1 MDTNSRSRGYAIT
14 IHNVFKNDEQ
24 FWAQLATK
32 LNGVESVCSLEPY
45 PGHPGYHFHIFIKFK
60 NPQYKFALLN
70 TIQMA
75 QGDVHID
82 TLSDPS
88 PGMKGRVHLE
98 IMRGTM
104 KQATAY
110 LTQELTKK
118 DKTCGLV
125 MVQQFQVKCNT
136 CDYRGQTRDWFQ
148 HTHQNGQTCHT
159 CVFKAATRNLKDTQ
173 GEEFSD
179 LFDTYK
185 IWHKKYKNTVRHL
198 AEN

>member
-45 PGHPGYHFHIFIKFK
+45 PDHPGYHFHIFIKFK

-110 LTQELTKK
+110 LTQDLTKK
-118 DKTCGLV
+118 DKTCGNPII
-125 MVQQFQVKCNT
+125 QQFNYKCNT
-136 CDYRGQTRDWFQ
+136 CEYRGQNRDWFE
-148 HTHQNGQTCHT
+148 HTHVVGQTCYR
-159 CVFKAATRNLKDTQ
+159 CVFKSKARVLE
-173 GEEFSD
+173 GEEYDEAFRSY
-179 LFDTYK
+179 LLH
-185 IWHKKYKNTVRHL
+185 HKKYKNSLCFL